1 MMRYSIEPQRRKYV
15 KRYRFL
21 SFARKY
27 ETQLLDTGQDP
38 VKTASKKSSL

>member
-1 MMRYSIEPQRRKYV
+1 MQYSIEPQRKKYV
-15 KRYRFL
+15 KGYRFL

-38 VKTASKKSSL
+38 IKTASKTSSL